1 MWWARPNREIPF
13 SRKGNLQVARRSV
26 LALLALLLL
35 PWLDSSRALADD
47 PEPGRRPDIIVVMVD
62 DLGAI
67 GERVLERLP
76 NIRKLWL
83 QHGLKFESA
92 YSETP
97 LCCPGRATFL
107 TGQHTRRHG
116 VVVNDARLLDPTNTI
131 ATALDEAGYF
141 TVLSGKYL
149 NGAAQLTDHT
159 PPGWDRVAMLDTWER
174 NISSE
179 WWVQDLPQS
188 AGYFDRFA
196 ADRALEWMT
205 TAPSDQPLFMWLTPH
220 APHEA
225 DAVLDEWIPDMEPRY
240 VGDPRCYGIRPWHPE
255 SYSFPRAPEG
265 FPLDDICRSLLTV
278 DDMVGELLA
287 EAGRQGRDPFWL
299 FTSDNG
305 MSWGAHGF
313 ALKNVPSADRLPL
326 YVAGPNVMEG
336 ATSALVSNIDIA
348 PTLAELAGV
357 ELPRADGISFE
368 RVLRGEDD
376 GRRAMLQD
384 HPVGGATG
392 RGDLTGPWWGIR
404 TRKWRLVVWNGTHLY
419 QTEDDRWELDDIALD
434 NPDTALRLA
443 RMWRRL
449 MGEHGPARPPFP
461 ALPVPTPTPQPTP
474 TLEPTPTPRPTGTF
488 TVGPT
493 PSRLPPPGALPS
505 ASPVAPTQ
513 GATPAVIPS
522 RAPTTYETATAR
534 PSPNVPG
541 RDAGAAPAGVLVAIG
556 ALLCL
561 AGLMTVPAL
570 RRRLR

>member
-1 MWWARPNREIPF
+1 M
-13 SRKGNLQVARRSV
+13 ARRSV
-26 LALLALLLL
+26 LALLALLLV
-35 PWLDSSRALADD
+35 PWLDAAQALADD
-47 PEPGRRPDIIVVMVD
+47 SEPGKRPDIIVVMVD

-76 NIRKLWL
+76 NIRNLWL
-83 QHGLKFESA
+83 QQGLKFDSA

-116 VVVNDARLLDPTNTI
+116 VIVNDARLLNPNNTI

-141 TVLSGKYL
+141 TVMSGKYL

-179 WWVQDLPQS
+179 WWVQDFPQS

-196 ADRALEWMT
+196 ADKALEWMT
-205 TAPSDQPLFMWLTPH
+205 TAPADQPLFMWLTPH

-225 DAVLDEWIPDMEPRY
+225 DPLLDEWITDMEPRY
-240 VGDPRCYGIRPWHPE
+240 VGDPRCDGIRPWHPD

-278 DDMVGELLA
+278 DDMVGELQA
-287 EAGRQGRDPFWL
+287 EVTRQGRNPFWL

-326 YVAGPNVMEG
+326 YVAGPNVVDG

-357 ELPRADGISFE
+357 ELPRADGISFA
-368 RVLRGEDD
+368 RVLRGES
-376 GRRAMLQD
+376 GRREAMLQD
-384 HPVGGATG
+384 HPVGGPTG
-392 RGDLTGPWWGIR
+392 LGDVTGPWWGIR
-404 TRKWRLVVWNGTHLY
+404 TRKWHLVVWNGTHLY
-419 QTEDDRWELDDIALD
+419 QTEADRWELDDIALD
-434 NPDTALRLA
+434 NPATALRLA

-449 MGEHGPARPPFP
+449 IGDHGPPQPPFP
-461 ALPVPTPTPQPTP
+461 ALPVATPTPQPTP
-474 TLEPTPTPRPTGTF
+474 TPEPS
-488 TVGPT
+488 PT
-493 PSRLPPPGALPS
+493 PSPAPTSTQLPPAGASPS
-505 ASPVAPTQ
+505 APPAVPTER
-513 GATPAVIPS
+513 ATPAVLPTPS
-522 RAPTTYETATAR
+522 TATPDSPGPMDSGALSPR
-534 PSPNVPG
+534 PSPIVPG
-541 RDAGAAPAGVLVAIG
+541 REATYSAPAGVLLAIG

-561 AGLMTVPAL
+561 AAALAVPAVRRSL
-570 RRRLR
+570 RKTGGRS

>member
-1 MWWARPNREIPF
+1 M
-13 SRKGNLQVARRSV
+13 ARRSV
-26 LALLALLLL
+26 LALLALLLV

-47 PEPGRRPDIIVVMVD
+47 SEPGKRPDIIVVMVD

-83 QHGLKFESA
+83 QQGLKFDSA

-97 LCCPGRATFL
+97 LCCPGRAAFL

-116 VVVNDARLLDPTNTI
+116 VVVNDARLLDPGNTI

-141 TVLSGKYL
+141 TVMAGKYL
-149 NGAAQLTDHT
+149 NGAALLTDHT
-159 PPGWDRVAMLDTWER
+159 PPGWDRVAMLNTWEG
-174 NISSE
+174 NVSSE
-179 WWVQDLPQS
+179 WWVQDVPQS

-196 ADRALEWMT
+196 ADKALEWMT
-205 TAPSDQPLFMWLTPH
+205 AAPSDQPLFMWLTPH

-225 DAVLDEWIPDMEPRY
+225 DAVLEEWITDIEPRY
-240 VGDPRCYGIRPWHPE
+240 VDDPRCEGIRPWRPD

-278 DDMVGELLA
+278 DDMVGELQA
-287 EAGRQGRDPFWL
+287 EAAGQGRDPFWL

-326 YVAGPNVMEG
+326 YVAGPGVVNG

-357 ELPRADGISFE
+357 ELPRADGMSFE
-368 RVLRGEDD
+368 RVLRGES
-376 GRRAMLQD
+376 GRRRAMLQD
-384 HPVGGATG
+384 HPVGGPTG
-392 RGDLTGPWWGIR
+392 LGDLTGPWWGIR
-404 TRKWRLVVWNGTHLY
+404 TRKWHLVVWNGTHLY
-419 QTEDDRWELDDIALD
+419 QTQNDRWELDDIALD

-443 RMWRRL
+443 GMWRRL

-461 ALPVPTPTPQPTP
+461 AVPVPTPTPQPTP
-474 TLEPTPTPRPTGTF
+474 TSEPTPTSQP
-488 TVGPT
+488 GPT
-493 PSRLPPPGALPS
+493 HTPEPAPTAAPPSGVSPGASPS
-505 ASPVAPTQ
+505 APTR
-513 GATPAVIPS
+513 GATPAVPS
-522 RAPTTYETATAR
+522 AASPSTRDSPGPTVSEAAPSR
-534 PSPNVPG
+534 PSPIVPG
-541 RDAGAAPAGVLVAIG
+541 RNATSGSAGVLLAIG
-556 ALLCL
+556 ALACL
-561 AGLMTVPAL
+561 AGALTVPAV